1 MITPNDF
8 REGLIFESNGRKYQV
23 ITYQHHRKSQ
33 ARAKVQCKLRDM
45 DSGSI
50 VEEAY
55 NSSEKFRE
63 VDVRKRDF
71 QFLYSEGD
79 TFHFM
84 DQENYEQSTLKR
96 EQIGDQARFMTDN
109 MDVIGVFFDGV
120 FRTVEVPPN
129 ITVEISSAEP
139 GFKGDSVSNLLK
151 NAVTANG
158 ITVRVPLFIKE
169 GDRIKVDTRSG
180 EYVGRVVD

>member
-8 REGLIFESNGRKYQV
+8 KEGMIFEANGRILQV

-33 ARAKVQCKLRDM
+33 ARAKVQCKLRDVN
-45 DSGSI
+45 SGSI
-50 VEEAY
+50 IEEAY
-55 NSSEKFRE
+55 NSAEKFRD
-63 VDVRKRDF
+63 VDVRKKNF

-84 DQENYEQSTLKR
+84 DSENYEQTTLERVK
-96 EQIGDQARFMTDN
+96 IGDGARFMVDN
-109 MDVIGVFFDGV
+109 MEVIGVFFDGV
-120 FRTVEVPPN
+120 FRTIEVPPN
-129 ITVEISSAEP
+129 VTVEVASAEP

-151 NAVTANG
+151 NATTSNG

-169 GDRIKVDTRSG
+169 GDTIKVDTRTG
-180 EYVGRVVD
+180 EYVERV

>member
-8 REGLIFESNGRKYQV
+8 REGLIFEDNGRIYQV
-23 ITYQHHRKSQ
+23 INYQHHRKSQ
-33 ARAKVQCKLRDM
+33 ARAKVHCKLRDM
-45 DSGSI
+45 NSGSV
-50 VEEAY
+50 VEQAY
-55 NSSEKFRE
+55 PSGEKFRE

-71 QFLYSEGD
+71 QYLYSEGE
-79 TFHFM
+79 TMHFM
-84 DQENYEQSTLKR
+84 DAETYDQTTLQKGQVG
-96 EQIGDQARFMTDN
+96 EAARFMTDN

-129 ITVEISSAEP
+129 IVLEVASAEP

-158 ITVRVPLFIKE
+158 IAVKVPLFIKE
-169 GDRIKVDTRSG
+169 GDKIKVDTRTG
-180 EYVGRVVD
+180 EYVERV

>member
-8 REGLIFESNGRKYQV
+8 REGLIFKYNDRLLQV
-23 ITYQHHRKSQ
+23 ISYQHHRKSQ

-50 VEEAY
+50 IEEAF
-55 NSSEKFRE
+55 NSAEKFQD
-63 VDVRKRDF
+63 VDVRKKDF

-84 DQENYEQSTLKR
+84 DSEDFEQTTLPRSK
-96 EQIGDQARFMTDN
+96 IGDGARFLVDN

-120 FRTVEVPPN
+120 FRTIEVPPN
-129 ITVEISSAEP
+129 VTVEVASAEP

-151 NAVTANG
+151 NATTANG
-158 ITVRVPLFIKE
+158 IAVKVPLFIKE
-169 GDRIKVDTRSG
+169 GDKIKVDTRTG
-180 EYVGRVVD
+180 EYVERV

>member
-8 REGLIFESNGRKYQV
+8 HEGLIFEANGRLYQV

-55 NSSEKFRE
+55 NSAEKFRE
-63 VDVRKRDF
+63 VDVRKRDY
-71 QFLYSEGD
+71 QYLYSEGD

-84 DQENYEQSTLKR
+84 DSETFEQTTLPRAK
-96 EQIGDQARFMTDN
+96 IGDGARFLMDN
-109 MDVIGVFFDGV
+109 MNVIGVFFDDV
-120 FRTVEVPPN
+120 FRTIEVPPN
-129 ITVEISSAEP
+129 IVLEVTSAEP
-139 GFKGDSVSNLLK
+139 GYKGDSVSNLQK
-151 NAVTANG
+151 NAVTSNG
-158 ITVRVPLFIKE
+158 ISLKVPLFIKE
-169 GDRIKVDTRSG
+169 GDKIKVDTRTG
-180 EYVGRVVD
+180 AYVERVT